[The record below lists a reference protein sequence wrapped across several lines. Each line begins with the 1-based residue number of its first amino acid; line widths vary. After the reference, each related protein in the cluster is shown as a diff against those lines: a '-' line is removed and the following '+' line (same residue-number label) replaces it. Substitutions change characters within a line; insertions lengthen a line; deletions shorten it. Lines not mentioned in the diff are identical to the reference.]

1 MTVISDERYE
11 MKVPFASLRPVEK
24 KCDNDIRAAF
34 NRTFERSCYI
44 GGPNLNPH
52 SIEAVITKKTKAVI
66 PVHLYGQPCDMDSIM
81 KIADKYELAVV
92 EDCAQAH
99 GAVYKGRKV
108 GTFGKVGCFSF
119 YPGKNLGALG
129 DAGAI

>member
-1 MTVISDERYE
+1 
-11 MKVPFASLRPVEK
+11 
-24 KCDNDIRAAF
+24 
-34 NRTFERSCYI
+34 
-44 GGPNLNPH
+44 
-52 SIEAVITKKTKAVI
+52 
-66 PVHLYGQPCDMDSIM
+66 M

>member
-24 KCDNDIRAAF
+24 KCDKDIRAAF

-52 SIEAVITKKTKAVI
+52 SIEAVITKKQKLLSQYI
-66 PVHLYGQPCDMDSIM
+66 YMDSHVTWI
-81 KIADKYELAVV
+81 
-92 EDCAQAH
+92 Q
-99 GAVYKGRKV
+99 
-108 GTFGKVGCFSF
+108 
-119 YPGKNLGALG
+119 
-129 DAGAI
+129 